1 MKTNLISK
9 NKGKNREKGFSLP
22 ELLVVV
28 LILAI
33 LAVLALPQINASRRV
48 FRFSGMQRQLVSTL
62 VEARQEAMS
71 QRTPITFQ
79 YNNKTKQTIIY
90 GGSFGAEGDT
100 KNKKAELTG
109 SGLESDD
116 LKYNRLSASGN
127 SALADGTNM
136 TALTNGEVEI
146 TFQPDGSVINASN
159 NPENNALFF
168 LHKDYRKE
176 TAFAVS
182 ILGAGGRV
190 KIWKYNDGVKGYV
203 E

>member
-1 MKTNLISK
+1 MNLTVKKKRIEK
-9 NKGKNREKGFSLP
+9 QKGFSLP
-22 ELLVVV
+22 ELMVVV

-79 YNNKTKQTIIY
+79 YDNKQKQTIIY
-90 GGSFGAEGDT
+90 GGSFGAEGDA
-100 KNKKAELTG
+100 KNKTVELTG
-109 SGLESDD
+109 SGLEFDD
-116 LKYNRLSASGN
+116 LKYRRLGASGN
-127 SALADGTNM
+127 SALADGTNE
-136 TALTNGEVEI
+136 TPLNKGKVEI

-168 LHKDYRKE
+168 FHKDYRKE

-190 KIWKYNDGVKGYV
+190 KIWKYNNGVKGYV

>member
-1 MKTNLISK
+1 MNLTVK
-9 NKGKNREKGFSLP
+9 NKKKIREKGFSLP

-71 QRTPITFQ
+71 QRTPVTFQ

-90 GGSFGAEGDT
+90 GGAFGAEGDA
-100 KNKKAELTG
+100 KNKTAELTG
-109 SGLESDD
+109 SGLEFDD
-116 LKYNRLSASGN
+116 LKYNRLSSSGN
-127 SALADGTNM
+127 SALADGTNF
-136 TALTNGEVEI
+136 TALNKGKVEI
-146 TFQPDGSVINASN
+146 TFQSDGSVINASD

-168 LHKDYRKE
+168 FHKDYRRE

-190 KIWKYNDGVKGYV
+190 KIWKYNHGVKGYV